1 MGKKYN
7 SINYVVEGLLPV
19 GLTVFTGREKIGK
32 SFLLL
37 QLAGSICNGESFME
51 HEVEKSEVLYL
62 ALEDT
67 DARLNNRMRKQKSF
81 SENLDFITEM
91 EEGES
96 LEEILHEYM
105 NKNPKCR
112 CIIVDHFLL
121 AESGAVTAEYDH
133 DLQIARKYKAIADSY
148 NISLILVIHE
158 KKGKA
163 NSQIEKVIGRG
174 LSATADCIFR
184 LSRNDNTTTATLYA
198 AGRDIIEKN
207 IVIEFDIETCRWKHS
222 SEELIEEIDI
232 NLSTIINYVVSK
244 KEVTMSAQEL
254 ASTLKL
260 KLNPIAIASL
270 LDRNK
275 SILDS
280 NGISFERG
288 RTNGK
293 RKIILKYNELEN
305 EGSADSAD

>member
-1 MGKKYN
+1 M
-7 SINYVVEGLLPV
+7 
-19 GLTVFTGREKIGK
+19 
-32 SFLLL
+32 
-37 QLAGSICNGESFME
+37 
-51 HEVEKSEVLYL
+51 
-62 ALEDT
+62 
-67 DARLNNRMRKQKSF
+67 NNRKYS
-81 SENLDFITEM
+81 
-91 EEGES
+91 
-96 LEEILHEYM
+96 
-105 NKNPKCR
+105 

-121 AESGAVTAEYDH
+121 AESGAVTAEYDR
-133 DLQIARKYKAIADSY
+133 DLQVARKYKAIADSY

-174 LSATADCIFR
+174 LSATADCILR
-184 LSRNDNTTTATLYA
+184 LSRNDSTTIATLYA

-222 SEELIEEIDI
+222 SEEIIEEIDI
-232 NLSTIINYVVSK
+232 NLSAIINYVVSK

-254 ASTLKL
+254 ASILKL
-260 KLNPIAIASL
+260 KLNPIVIASL

-293 RKIILKYNELEN
+293 RKIILKYNEL
-305 EGSADSAD
+305 

>member
-1 MGKKYN
+1 
-7 SINYVVEGLLPV
+7 
-19 GLTVFTGREKIGK
+19 
-32 SFLLL
+32 
-37 QLAGSICNGESFME
+37 ME

-67 DARLNNRMRKQKSF
+67 DARLNNRMRKQKSL

-91 EEGES
+91 QNGES

-121 AESGAVTAEYDH
+121 AEAGAVTAEYDH
-133 DLQIARKYKAIADSY
+133 DLQVSRKYKAIADSY

-174 LSATADCIFR
+174 LSATADCIIR
-184 LSRNDNTTTATLYA
+184 LSRNDSTTIATLYA
-198 AGRDIIEKN
+198 AGRDIVESN
-207 IVIEFDIETCRWKHS
+207 HLIEFDEETCRWKRS

-232 NLSTIINYVVSK
+232 NLSTIINYVVAK

-260 KLNPIAIASL
+260 KLNLIAI
-270 LDRNK
+270 
-275 SILDS
+275 
-280 NGISFERG
+280 GIAGF
-288 RTNGK
+288 
-293 RKIILKYNELEN
+293 Y
-305 EGSADSAD
+305 A